1 MEVLRTVLPVLL
13 MIGIGMLC
21 RRTKLISREGVNAL
35 NSSDL
40 SMLKALVLLGAILFI
55 VINLIT
61 DVAYAWV
68 DPRVRVDRD

>member
-1 MEVLRTVLPVLL
+1 M
-13 MIGIGMLC
+13 
-21 RRTKLISREGVNAL
+21 NAL

-55 VINLIT
+55 VINLVT